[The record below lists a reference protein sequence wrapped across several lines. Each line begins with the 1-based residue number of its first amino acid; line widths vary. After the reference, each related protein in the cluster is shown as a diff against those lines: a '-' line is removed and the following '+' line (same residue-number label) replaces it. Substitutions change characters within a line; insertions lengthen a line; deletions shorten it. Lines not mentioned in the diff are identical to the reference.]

1 MALPPPSTDM
11 LPHDNTDSNS
21 DTVTLWNVGPRPWP
35 ADIHRVLDNF
45 EGSLRLQRGLSDNTA
60 EAYLNDTAHLLEF
73 LHDIRIP
80 VAAVKEEHLHELL
93 CSLRDMGIHPRSQAR
108 LIAGIRAFFRFL
120 REEGYILADP
130 AALLESPHL
139 GRKLPDVL
147 TVEEIDSMIA
157 ALPAGKKETLRNHAI
172 IETLYGSG
180 LRVSEL
186 VDLRLSRVNLD
197 EAYMIIEGKGSKQRM
212 VPMSEASVELISE
225 YLEER
230 AQLDIKPD
238 SSDILFLNRRGRAL
252 TRVMVFYII
261 RDAAAL
267 AGIDKTV
274 SPHTL
279 RHSFATHLLEGGANL
294 RAIQEMLGHESI
306 ATTEIYLH
314 LDRSRLRAQL
324 LACHP
329 HYRPSSPSM

>member
-1 MALPPPSTDM
+1 M

-21 DTVTLWNVGPRPWP
+21 DTVTLWNAGPRPWP

-225 YLEER
+225 YLE
-230 AQLDIKPD
+230 
-238 SSDILFLNRRGRAL
+238 
-252 TRVMVFYII
+252 
-261 RDAAAL
+261 
-267 AGIDKTV
+267 
-274 SPHTL
+274 
-279 RHSFATHLLEGGANL
+279 
-294 RAIQEMLGHESI
+294 
-306 ATTEIYLH
+306 
-314 LDRSRLRAQL
+314 
-324 LACHP
+324 
-329 HYRPSSPSM
+329 